1 MESPELDPRLRALRV
16 GARVVIG
23 GVGVDPIR
31 QDELHAVIADAVA
44 TQRQRIILNANAR
57 AIALANTLPAFKAA
71 LNAADIVFCDGYGV
85 LFAARF
91 LGATLPERIT
101 YADWAH
107 PFARFSQERGLSWF
121 FLGAAPGVADTA
133 AARLRQQY
141 PGLNIAGA
149 HHGYFDLDGKD
160 NDQVLARI
168 SALRPDVTFVGLGMP
183 TQELWIQRN
192 APRLD
197 TRVLLSAG
205 ACFDYLAGRVRRGP
219 RWMTDHGLEWL
230 ARILIEPR
238 RLLWR
243 YTVDNLAFLRIVL
256 AQKFGGKGRSAF
268 Q

>member
-1 MESPELDPRLRALRV
+1 MDGPELDPWLRAQRAR
-16 GARVVIG
+16 ARVVIG
-23 GVGVDPIR
+23 GVGIDPIR

-57 AIALANTLPAFKAA
+57 AIALARSLSTFRAA

-101 YADWAH
+101 YADWVH
-107 PFARFSQERGLSWF
+107 PFARFSQECGLSWY
-121 FLGAAPGVADTA
+121 FLGAAPGIADAA
-133 AARLRQQY
+133 AARLRALY
-141 PGLNIAGA
+141 PGLNIVGT
-149 HHGYFDLDGKD
+149 HHGYFDRAGSE
-160 NDQVLARI
+160 NEAVIARLN
-168 SALRPDVTFVGLGMP
+168 AARPDVTFVGLGMP
-183 TQELWIQRN
+183 IQELWIQRN
-192 APRLD
+192 AARLD

-230 ARILIEPR
+230 ARVLIEPR

-243 YTVDNLAFLRIVL
+243 YSVDNLAFLRIVL
-256 AQKFGGKGRSAF
+256 AQKLGGKGRSAL

>member
-1 MESPELDPRLRALRV
+1 MDGPELDPRLRAQRAS
-16 GARVVIG
+16 ARIFIG
-23 GVGVDPIR
+23 GIGIDPIR

-57 AIALANTLPAFKAA
+57 AIALAQSLPAFKAA

-91 LGATLPERIT
+91 LGAILPERIT
-101 YADWAH
+101 YADWAY
-107 PFARFSQERGLSWF
+107 PFARFSQERGLSWY
-121 FLGAAPGVADTA
+121 FLGATPGVADA
-133 AARLRQQY
+133 ASARLRELY
-141 PGLNIAGA
+141 PRLNIVGA

-160 NDQVLARI
+160 NEQVIARVN
-168 SALRPDVTFVGLGMP
+168 ALHPDVTFVGFGMP
-183 TQELWIQRN
+183 TQELWIRRN
-192 APRLD
+192 AARLN
-197 TRVLLSAG
+197 THVLLSAG

-243 YTVDNLAFLRIVL
+243 YSVDNLAFLRVVL
-256 AQKFGGKGRSAF
+256 AQKFGAKGRSAL

>member
-1 MESPELDPRLRALRV
+1 MDGPELDSRSRARRAS
-16 GARVVIG
+16 ARIFIG
-23 GVGVDPIR
+23 GIGIDPIR

-57 AIALANTLPAFKAA
+57 AIALARSLPAFKAA

-107 PFARFSQERGLSWF
+107 PFARFSQERGLSWY
-121 FLGAAPGVADTA
+121 FLGAAPGVADAA
-133 AARLRQQY
+133 AARLRQLY
-141 PGLNIAGA
+141 PGLKIVGT
-149 HHGYFDLDGKD
+149 HHGYFDRADKE
-160 NDQVLARI
+160 NDQIIARI

-197 TRVLLSAG
+197 TCVLLSAG

-243 YTVDNLAFLRIVL
+243 YSVDNLAFLRIVL